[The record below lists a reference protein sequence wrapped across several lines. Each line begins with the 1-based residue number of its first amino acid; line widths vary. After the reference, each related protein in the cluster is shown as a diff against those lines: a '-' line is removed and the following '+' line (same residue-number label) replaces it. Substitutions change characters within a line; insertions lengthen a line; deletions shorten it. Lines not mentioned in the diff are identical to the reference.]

1 MIRDRIHN
9 ENAIQNDQP
18 QNASPRLGRQKPDA
32 SAWRLIRR

>member
-9 ENAIQNDQP
+9 ENAIQND
-18 QNASPRLGRQKPDA
+18 ASPRLGRQKPDA